1 MDSLLLTKET
11 IGFTTGSRERNSA
24 TMVEKG
30 DIFSSKDLSE
40 SKSIKPLTSVRMNPI
55 NGDIYLLLEPYSMIK
70 INILYSDLNSSALSF
85 YNYPNKEEF
94 SMIIDKDLF
103 EKIINLFNILGKD
116 LFDKLSLDDLIL
128 MAKTAGAIDLG
139 ESVSIDRMYSY
150 LDQD

>member
-11 IGFTTGSRERNSA
+11 IDFTTGSRERNSA

-40 SKSIKPLTSVRMNPI
+40 NKYIKPLTTVRMNPI
-55 NGDIYLLLEPYSMIK
+55 NGDIYLLLEPYSIIK

-94 SMIIDKDLF
+94 SMIRDKNLF

-116 LFDKLSLDDLIL
+116 LFDKLSLDDIIL

>member
-1 MDSLLLTKET
+1 
-11 IGFTTGSRERNSA
+11 
-24 TMVEKG
+24 
-30 DIFSSKDLSE
+30 
-40 SKSIKPLTSVRMNPI
+40 
-55 NGDIYLLLEPYSMIK
+55 
-70 INILYSDLNSSALSF
+70 LSF

-94 SMIIDKDLF
+94 SMIRDKDLF

-116 LFDKLSLDDLIL
+116 LFDKLSLDDIIL

>member
-1 MDSLLLTKET
+1 M
-11 IGFTTGSRERNSA
+11 
-24 TMVEKG
+24 
-30 DIFSSKDLSE
+30 
-40 SKSIKPLTSVRMNPI
+40 
-55 NGDIYLLLEPYSMIK
+55 
-70 INILYSDLNSSALSF
+70 SF

-103 EKIINLFNILGKD
+103 NKFINLFNILGKD

-128 MAKTAGAIDLG
+128 MARTAGAIDLG